1 MTGSTRPW
9 AASRPSSSS
18 RPNTPLS
25 TESCNPHR
33 ERRETWGGSF
43 NAPMGPVI
51 VSNVTRL
58 REVIV
63 FGSGGHGREVAC
75 VAVAS
80 GKALKGFVD
89 DLPPAPELLAPFNA
103 GYLGTIAEWEAV
115 DGVNIVVG
123 IGSGAVR
130 EKVSRR
136 LAGRGIVGGL
146 VDPHS
151 SVGVDVRLGDGVVI
165 FAQATVTTNIDLGR
179 HTHIGRGAAIGHDC
193 VIGDFVTVMP
203 LASVSGNVTIG
214 ERATVG
220 AGAVIRQ
227 GQVIGADA
235 YVGAGAVVVS
245 DVPPGVTVVGNPAR
259 PIRPNM

>member
-1 MTGSTRPW
+1 MTTV
-9 AASRPSSSS
+9 SSS
-18 RPNTPLS
+18 N
-25 TESCNPHR
+25 
-33 ERRETWGGSF
+33 
-43 NAPMGPVI
+43 
-51 VSNVTRL
+51 
-58 REVIV
+58 EVIII
-63 FGSGGHGREVAC
+63 GSGGHGREVAC
-75 VAVAS
+75 VALSA
-80 GKALKGFVD
+80 GMAFKGFVD
-89 DLPPAPELLAPFNA
+89 DSPPPPEIMAPFGV
-103 GYLGTIAEWEAV
+103 GYLGAIADWAAV
-115 DGVNIVVG
+115 DAVDILVG

-130 EKVSRR
+130 ETISQQ
-136 LAGRGIVGGL
+136 LAARGIVGGL

-165 FAQATVTTNIDLGR
+165 FAQATVTTNIDLGS

-193 VIGDFVTVMP
+193 VLGDFVTVMP

-214 ERATVG
+214 ERVTIG

-259 PIRPNM
+259 PIRPQM

>member
-1 MTGSTRPW
+1 M
-9 AASRPSSSS
+9 A
-18 RPNTPLS
+18 
-25 TESCNPHR
+25 
-33 ERRETWGGSF
+33 F
-43 NAPMGPVI
+43 
-51 VSNVTRL
+51 
-58 REVIV
+58 
-63 FGSGGHGREVAC
+63 
-75 VAVAS
+75 
-80 GKALKGFVD
+80 KGFID
-89 DLPPAPELLAPFNA
+89 DSPPPPKLLAPFGV
-103 GYLGTIAEWEAV
+103 GYLGSTAEWEAV
-115 DGVNIVVG
+115 DAVDILVG

-130 EKVSRR
+130 ETVSRR
-136 LAGRGIVGGL
+136 LAAGGVDGGL
-146 VDPHS
+146 VDPRS
-151 SVGVDVRLGDGVVI
+151 SVGVDVRRGEGVVI

-214 ERATVG
+214 DRATVG

-259 PIRPNM
+259 PIGPKM